1 MQGTRS
7 IPTSIKLVLGVCAG
21 ALATGALALVIV
33 TIAGHAGW
41 EWGPFYTTMTLG
53 LLLLGAWIALACG
66 VALALPDLHR
76 RPALRTPLNIGTTGV
91 GAPGLVLSLFLASS
105 GPLSSAEAL

>member
-21 ALATGALALVIV
+21 ALAASALALVIV

-41 EWGPFYTTMTLG
+41 EWVPFYTALTLG

-66 VALALPDLHR
+66 VALAVRDLYR
-76 RPALRTPLNIGTTGV
+76 RPELRTPLNVATTVV
-91 GAPGLVLSLFLASS
+91 GALALVISLFLALSGRLSS
-105 GPLSSAEAL
+105 GGAL